1 MTMDQLG
8 FFLYLLL
15 ALWICLV
22 WARFAV
28 MGHVWANK
36 QAPMSTFRLS
46 YWFRSTSSR
55 TLSSFPGSEIFQF
68 LFLDFP
74 QIEFV
79 LQNALAPG
87 FCILSQC
94 HQWSQR
100 WQWIGFVI
108 VKSEG
113 EFRKKPESLKK
124 WSCLHMPSIRIHT
137 LYGSEKLGKYTV
149 IPPITRRLW
158 K

>member
-1 MTMDQLG
+1 MTNDHG
-8 FFLYLLL
+8 SIRFFIPLL

-74 QIEFV
+74 QIEIV

-113 EFRKKPESLKK
+113 EFRKKPKSLKK
-124 WSCLHMPSIRIHT
+124 WSCLHMLSIRIHT
-137 LYGSEKLGKYTV
+137 LYGSDPEKTGHV
-149 IPPITRRLW
+149 
-158 K
+158 